1 MNVQSIK
8 DRLRNEAN
16 AANKTV
22 QQMQTYYGLE
32 RTIYRIS
39 ISKYANHFVLKGGI
53 FLYALFDKN
62 YLRAT
67 TDIDLLARR
76 ISNSDVEM
84 KKVFEDIFSQDVD
97 DGLTFDLNSLS
108 VTNITEFK
116 DYHGLN
122 VKIFA
127 YLDRTQIPISIDIG
141 YGDVVYPDSIE
152 IEFPT
157 ILDNEAPKI
166 QAYSIETAIAEK
178 LEAIVSNGFDNSRY
192 KDFYDIYI
200 LGNNY
205 SINSELLRDAIV
217 ETFKNRNTEL
227 SIDTDAFSPDFYN
240 SPVHITRWNSFV
252 KKKKTEVDVSLEDT
266 IKYIKDLILPLISKQ

>member
-8 DRLRNEAN
+8 DRLRNEAT
-16 AANKTV
+16 ASNKTV

-67 TDIDLLARR
+67 ADIDLLARR

-84 KKVFEDIFSQDVD
+84 KEVFEDIFSQKVD
-97 DGLTFDLNSLS
+97 DGLEFDLNSLS

-122 VKIFA
+122 VKIFT
-127 YLDRTQIPISIDIG
+127 YLDKTQIPISIDIG
-141 YGDVVYPDSIE
+141 YGDVIYPDSIE

-166 QAYSIETAIAEK
+166 QAYSVETAIAEK

-205 SINSELLRDAIV
+205 SINKESLRDAIT
-217 ETFKNRNTEL
+217 ETFKNRNADL
-227 SIDTDAFSPDFYN
+227 SINFDAFSPDFYK

-266 IKYIKDLILPLISKQ
+266 IKYIKNSVLPLISK

>member
-8 DRLRNEAN
+8 DRLKNQADSS
-16 AANKTV
+16 NKTV
-22 QQMQTYYGLE
+22 QQMQIYYGLE

-67 TDIDLLARR
+67 TDIDLLARK
-76 ISNSDVEM
+76 ISNSEREM
-84 KKVFEDIFSQDVD
+84 KTVFEEIFSQELD
-97 DGLTFDLNSLS
+97 DGLVFDLDSLS
-108 VTNITEFK
+108 VTSITEFK

-127 YLDRTQIPISIDIG
+127 YLDRTQIAISIDIG
-141 YGDVVYPDSIE
+141 YGDVIYPDSVE
-152 IEFPT
+152 IEFST
-157 ILDNEAPKI
+157 ILDNEVPKI

-178 LEAIVSNGFDNSRY
+178 LQTIVSNGFTNSRY
-192 KDFYDIYI
+192 KDFYDIYV

-205 SINSELLRDAIV
+205 SINKELLQEAIV

-227 SIDTDAFSPDFYN
+227 STNINAFSPEFYN
-240 SPVHITRWNSFV
+240 DPVHITRWNSFV
-252 KKKKTEVDVSLEDT
+252 KKKRTEVSVSLEDT
-266 IKYIKDLILPLISKQ
+266 IKYIKELVLPLILQ

>member
-8 DRLRNEAN
+8 DKLRNEAI
-16 AANKTV
+16 ASNKTI
-22 QQMQTYYGLE
+22 QDIYTYYGLE

-39 ISKYANHFVLKGGI
+39 ISKYAEHFVLKGGI

-67 TDIDLLARR
+67 TDIDLLARK
-76 ISNSDVEM
+76 ISNSEREM
-84 KKVFEDIFSQDVD
+84 KTVFEEIFSQELD
-97 DGLTFDLNSLS
+97 DGLVFDLDSLS
-108 VTNITEFK
+108 VTSITEFK

-127 YLDRTQIPISIDIG
+127 YLDRTQIAISIDIG
-141 YGDVVYPDSIE
+141 YGDVIYPDSVE

-157 ILDNEAPKI
+157 ILDNEVPKI

-178 LEAIVSNGFDNSRY
+178 LQAIVSNGFTNSRY
-192 KDFYDIYI
+192 KDFYDIYV

-205 SINSELLRDAIV
+205 SINKELLQEAIV

-227 SIDTDAFSPDFYN
+227 STNINAFSPEFYN
-240 SPVHITRWNSFV
+240 DPVHITRWNSFV
-252 KKKKTEVDVSLEDT
+252 KKKRTEVSVSLEDT
-266 IKYIKDLILPLISKQ
+266 IKYIKELVLPLILQ

>member
-39 ISKYANHFVLKGGI
+39 ISKYADHFVLKGGI

-76 ISNSDVEM
+76 ISNGDAEM
-84 KKVFEDIFSQDVD
+84 KEVFEDIFSQDVD
-97 DGLTFDLNSLS
+97 DGLTFDLDSLS

-157 ILDNEAPKI
+157 ILDNEVPKI
-166 QAYSIETAIAEK
+166 QAYSVETAIAEK

-266 IKYIKDLILPLISKQ
+266 SKYIKDLVLPLISK

>member
-8 DRLRNEAN
+8 DRLRNEAVVS
-16 AANKTV
+16 NKTV
-22 QQMQTYYGLE
+22 QQIQTYYGLE

-84 KKVFEDIFSQDVD
+84 KEVFEDIFSQDVD
-97 DGLTFDLNSLS
+97 DGLTFDLDSLS

-157 ILDNEAPKI
+157 ILDNEVPKI
-166 QAYSIETAIAEK
+166 QAYSVETAIAEK

-205 SINSELLRDAIV
+205 SINSESLRDAII
-217 ETFKNRNTEL
+217 ETFNNRNTEL
-227 SIDTDAFSPDFYN
+227 SINVDAFSPDFYN

-252 KKKKTEVDVSLEDT
+252 KKKKIEVDVSLEDT
-266 IKYIKDLILPLISKQ
+266 IKYIKDLVLPLISK

>member
-8 DRLRNEAN
+8 DRLRNEAI
-16 AANKTV
+16 ASNKTV

-76 ISNSDVEM
+76 ISNSDIEM
-84 KKVFEDIFSQDVD
+84 KKIFEDIFSEDLD
-97 DGLTFDLNSLS
+97 DGLTFDLDSLS

-116 DYHGLN
+116 EYHGLN

-141 YGDVVYPDSIE
+141 YDDVIYPDSIE

-157 ILDNEAPKI
+157 ILDNEVPKI
-166 QAYSIETAIAEK
+166 QAYSVETAIAEK
-178 LEAIVSNGFDNSRY
+178 LEAIVSNGFNNSRY

-205 SINSELLRDAIV
+205 SIDSNLLHNAII
-217 ETFKNRNTEL
+217 ETFKNRNTKL
-227 SIDTDAFSPDFYN
+227 SIDIEAFTPDFYN

-252 KKKKTEVDVSLEDT
+252 KKKKTEIDVSLEDT
-266 IKYIKDLILPLISKQ
+266 IKYIKNLVLPLISE

>member
-8 DRLRNEAN
+8 DRLRNEAVVS
-16 AANKTV
+16 NKTV
-22 QQMQTYYGLE
+22 QQIQTYYGLE

-84 KKVFEDIFSQDVD
+84 KEVFEDIFSQDVD
-97 DGLTFDLNSLS
+97 DGLTFDLDSLS

-157 ILDNEAPKI
+157 ILDNEVPKI
-166 QAYSIETAIAEK
+166 QAYSLETAIAEK

-205 SINSELLRDAIV
+205 SINSESLRDAII
-217 ETFKNRNTEL
+217 ETFNNRNTEL
-227 SIDTDAFSPDFYN
+227 SINVDAFSPDFYN

-252 KKKKTEVDVSLEDT
+252 KKKKIEVDVSLEDT
-266 IKYIKDLILPLISKQ
+266 IKYIKDLVLPLISK

>member
-84 KKVFEDIFSQDVD
+84 KEVFEDIFSQDVD

-108 VTNITEFK
+108 VTNIAEFK

-157 ILDNEAPKI
+157 ILDNEVPKI
-166 QAYSIETAIAEK
+166 QAYSVETAIAEK

-205 SINSELLRDAIV
+205 SINKESLHDAIV

-266 IKYIKDLILPLISKQ
+266 VKYIKDLVLPLISK

>member
-8 DRLRNEAN
+8 DRLRNEAI
-16 AANKTV
+16 ASNKTV

-62 YLRAT
+62 YLRTT

-84 KKVFEDIFSQDVD
+84 KEVFEDIFSQDVD
-97 DGLTFDLNSLS
+97 DGLTFDLDSLS

-157 ILDNEAPKI
+157 ILDNEVPKI
-166 QAYSIETAIAEK
+166 QAYSVETAIAEK

-205 SINSELLRDAIV
+205 SFNSESLRDAII
-217 ETFKNRNTEL
+217 ETFNNRNTNL
-227 SIDTDAFSPDFYN
+227 SIDVDAFSPDFYN

-266 IKYIKDLILPLISKQ
+266 IKYIKDLVLPLISK

>member
-8 DRLRNEAN
+8 DKLRNEAI
-16 AANKTV
+16 ASNKTI
-22 QQMQTYYGLE
+22 QDIYTYYGLE

-39 ISKYANHFVLKGGI
+39 ISKYAEHFVLKGGI

-67 TDIDLLARR
+67 TDIDLLARK
-76 ISNSDVEM
+76 ISNSEREM
-84 KKVFEDIFSQDVD
+84 KMVFEEIFSQELD
-97 DGLTFDLNSLS
+97 DGLVFDLDSLS
-108 VTNITEFK
+108 VTSITEFK

-127 YLDRTQIPISIDIG
+127 YLDRTQIAISIDIG
-141 YGDVVYPDSIE
+141 YGDVIYPDSVE

-157 ILDNEAPKI
+157 ILDNEVPKI

-178 LEAIVSNGFDNSRY
+178 LQAIVSNGFTNSRY
-192 KDFYDIYI
+192 KDFYDIYV

-205 SINSELLRDAIV
+205 SINKELLQEAIV

-227 SIDTDAFSPDFYN
+227 STNIDAFSPEFYN
-240 SPVHITRWNSFV
+240 DPVHITRWNSFV
-252 KKKKTEVDVSLEDT
+252 KKKRTEVSVSLEDT
-266 IKYIKDLILPLISKQ
+266 IKYIKELVLPLILQ

>member
-8 DRLRNEAN
+8 DRLRNEAI
-16 AANKTV
+16 ASNKTV

-67 TDIDLLARR
+67 TDIDLLARK

-84 KKVFEDIFSQDVD
+84 KEVFEDIFSQDVD
-97 DGLTFDLNSLS
+97 DGLMFDLNSLS

-157 ILDNEAPKI
+157 ILDNEVPKI
-166 QAYSIETAIAEK
+166 QAYSVETAIAEK

-205 SINSELLRDAIV
+205 SINSESLRDAII

-227 SIDTDAFSPDFYN
+227 SIDVDAFSPDFYN

-266 IKYIKDLILPLISKQ
+266 IKYIKDLVLPLISK

>member
-8 DRLRNEAN
+8 DKLRNEAI
-16 AANKTV
+16 ASNKTI
-22 QQMQTYYGLE
+22 QDIYTYYGLE

-39 ISKYANHFVLKGGI
+39 ISKYAEHFVLKGGI

-67 TDIDLLARR
+67 TDIDLLARK
-76 ISNSDVEM
+76 ISNSEREM
-84 KKVFEDIFSQDVD
+84 KTVFEEIFSQELD
-97 DGLTFDLNSLS
+97 DGLVFDLDSLS
-108 VTNITEFK
+108 VTSITEFK

-127 YLDRTQIPISIDIG
+127 YLDRTQIAISIDIG
-141 YGDVVYPDSIE
+141 YGDVIYPDSVE

-157 ILDNEAPKI
+157 ILDNEVPKI

-178 LEAIVSNGFDNSRY
+178 LQAIVSNGFTNSRY
-192 KDFYDIYI
+192 KDFYDIYV

-205 SINSELLRDAIV
+205 SINKELLQEAIV

-227 SIDTDAFSPDFYN
+227 STNIDAFSPEFYN
-240 SPVHITRWNSFV
+240 DPVHITRWNSFV
-252 KKKKTEVDVSLEDT
+252 KKKRTEVSVSLEDT
-266 IKYIKDLILPLISKQ
+266 IKYIKELVLPLILQ

>member
-16 AANKTV
+16 KANKTV

-62 YLRAT
+62 YLRTT

-84 KKVFEDIFSQDVD
+84 KKVFEDIFSQELD
-97 DGLTFDLNSLS
+97 DGLTFDLDSLS

-157 ILDNEAPKI
+157 ILNNEVPKI
-166 QAYSIETAIAEK
+166 QAYSVETAIAEK

-205 SINSELLRDAIV
+205 SINNESLRDAIY

-227 SIDTDAFSPDFYN
+227 STNIDAFSPDFYN
-240 SPVHITRWNSFV
+240 NQVHITRWSSFV
-252 KKKKTEVDVSLEDT
+252 KKKKTEVDISLEKT
-266 IKYIKDLILPLISKQ
+266 IKYIEELLVQIIN

>member
-1 MNVQSIK
+1 MNAQSIK
-8 DRLRNEAN
+8 DRLRNEAI
-16 AANKTV
+16 ASNKTI

-84 KKVFEDIFSQDVD
+84 KEVFEDIFSQDVD
-97 DGLTFDLNSLS
+97 DGLTFNLNSLS

-122 VKIFA
+122 IKIFA
-127 YLDRTQIPISIDIG
+127 FLDKTQIPISIDIG

-157 ILDNEAPKI
+157 ILDNEIPKI
-166 QAYSIETAIAEK
+166 QAYSVETAIAEK

-205 SINSELLRDAIV
+205 FVNKESLRDAIV

-227 SIDTDAFSPDFYN
+227 SLNIDAFSADFYN
-240 SPVHITRWNSFV
+240 SPIHITRWNSFV

-266 IKYIKDLILPLISKQ
+266 VKYIKGLILPLISK

>member
-8 DRLRNEAN
+8 DRLRNEAI
-16 AANKTV
+16 ASNKTV

-84 KKVFEDIFSQDVD
+84 KEVFEDIFSQELD
-97 DGLTFDLNSLS
+97 DGLVFDLDSLS

-127 YLDRTQIPISIDIG
+127 YLDKTQIPISIDIG
-141 YGDVVYPDSIE
+141 YGDVIYPDSIE

-157 ILDNEAPKI
+157 ILDNEVPKI
-166 QAYSIETAIAEK
+166 QAYSVETAIAEK

-205 SINSELLRDAIV
+205 SINSESLRDAII
-217 ETFKNRNTEL
+217 ETFNNRNTNL
-227 SIDTDAFSPDFYN
+227 SIDVDAFSPDFYN
-240 SPVHITRWNSFV
+240 SSVHITRWNSFV

-266 IKYIKDLILPLISKQ
+266 IKYIKDLVLPLISK

>member
-8 DRLRNEAN
+8 DRLKNEAF
-16 AANKTV
+16 ASNKTV

-39 ISKYANHFVLKGGI
+39 ISKYADHFVLKGGI

-84 KKVFEDIFSQDVD
+84 KEVFEDIFSEDVE
-97 DGLTFDLNSLS
+97 DGLRFDLDSLS

-141 YGDVVYPDSIE
+141 YGDVIYPDSIE

-157 ILDNEAPKI
+157 ILDNEVPKI

-205 SINSELLRDAIV
+205 SINKESLHDAII
-217 ETFKNRNTEL
+217 ETFRNRNTEL
-227 SIDTDAFSPDFYN
+227 SINADAFSSDFYN

-266 IKYIKDLILPLISKQ
+266 IKYIKDLILPLISK

>member
-8 DRLRNEAN
+8 DRLRNEAVVS
-16 AANKTV
+16 NKTV

-84 KKVFEDIFSQDVD
+84 KEVFEDIFSQDVD
-97 DGLTFDLNSLS
+97 DGLTFDLDSLS

-157 ILDNEAPKI
+157 ILDNEVPKI
-166 QAYSIETAIAEK
+166 QAYSLETAIAEK

-205 SINSELLRDAIV
+205 SINSESLRDAII
-217 ETFKNRNTEL
+217 ETFNNRNTEL
-227 SIDTDAFSPDFYN
+227 SINVDAFSPDFYN

-252 KKKKTEVDVSLEDT
+252 KKKKIEVDVSLEDT
-266 IKYIKDLILPLISKQ
+266 IKYIKDLVLPLISK